1 MSWGWMPNF
10 RSFRIISR
18 SEAVPR
24 FRSVDSAMILLLRR
38 LCQTLRIIVD
48 TNASE
53 KIIIGESC
61 DVITKC
67 EIMFHKYSKKS
78 SNRVL
83 KAIFSQTSPLVGEEF
98 RGWEIDFS
106 TSNTPN
112 RTAAEAERRPSRKN
126 VQNNRR
132 FVRLIKSR
140 CQTLFE

>member
-83 KAIFSQTSPLVGEEF
+83 KAIFSHMEV
-98 RGWEIDFS
+98 RGGYSSATI
-106 TSNTPN
+106 
-112 RTAAEAERRPSRKN
+112 ERRQKPRGEQEVMEWALN
-126 VQNNRR
+126 QR
-132 FVRLIKSR
+132 FR
-140 CQTLFE
+140 E